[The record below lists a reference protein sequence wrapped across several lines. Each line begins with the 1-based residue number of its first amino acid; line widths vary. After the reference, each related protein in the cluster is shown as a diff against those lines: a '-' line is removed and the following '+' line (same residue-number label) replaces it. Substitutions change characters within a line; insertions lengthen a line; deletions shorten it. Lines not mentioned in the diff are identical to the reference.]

1 MINAEEVS
9 CCAVD
14 NPHAESEGRKAVH
27 FDVFGDFEGLV
38 PEELGVFHSCSVMW
52 GSLGG
57 DVSFDGSEKD
67 AGVGGRWK
75 DEKSEYPHWE
85 TYYSH
90 NLYGISDGLL

>member
-38 PEELGVFHSCSVMW
+38 PEELGVFHSCSVM
-52 GSLGG
+52 
-57 DVSFDGSEKD
+57 
-67 AGVGGRWK
+67 
-75 DEKSEYPHWE
+75 
-85 TYYSH
+85 
-90 NLYGISDGLL
+90 